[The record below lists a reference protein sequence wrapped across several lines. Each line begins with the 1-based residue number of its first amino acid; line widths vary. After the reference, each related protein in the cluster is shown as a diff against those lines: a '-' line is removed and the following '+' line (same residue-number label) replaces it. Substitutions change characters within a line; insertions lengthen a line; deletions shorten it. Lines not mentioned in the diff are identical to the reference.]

1 MGYCPS
7 CKVPGP
13 NVAVRDGAA
22 AADVWTSR
30 GSLRRRRCS
39 FGASAGSRVYNVVC
53 TSHQPPAT
61 RRRPESQL
69 HAAEALV
76 AKGGFTAASV
86 RAVAARAGIGA
97 STMRYWFPSQE
108 ALSTAIAQSALTLE
122 LRDERITDQPL
133 PPAERLAEFLMQ
145 FLPVDEDTGAL
156 LRDGSLS

>member
-1 MGYCPS
+1 M
-7 CKVPGP
+7 
-13 NVAVRDGAA
+13 
-22 AADVWTSR
+22 
-30 GSLRRRRCS
+30 
-39 FGASAGSRVYNVVC
+39 
-53 TSHQPPAT
+53 
-61 RRRPESQL
+61 
-69 HAAEALV
+69 